1 MNTERN
7 LTIGIEIETIGQT
20 RPTVAKAIQTV
31 VGGTIRHIG
40 TPSCYDPYEVTA
52 ADGRIW
58 RVMADASLSAG
69 RDLQAEVVSPIL
81 RYEDIETVQQVVRAV
96 RACGAKV
103 DPSCGLHI
111 HIGSKELGVDGLVN
125 LTKMIHK
132 QQDLI
137 HTALGI
143 QQHRLSR
150 WCRPVETALI
160 ERIERNRPRTLED
173 LNIAWY
179 GYRNTAPQHY
189 DQTRYHGLNLH
200 NVYYRNT
207 VEFRWFEATLHAGK
221 VKAYIQLAYAICLKA
236 RDARASSSKKRPFNK
251 DTAKYDFRV
260 FLLKLGLIGDEFKT
274 ARLHLLS
281 NLEGSAAWKNGRP
294 ERAAA

>member
-1 MNTERN
+1 MNSERN

-20 RPTVAKAIQTV
+20 RFTVAKAIQTV
-31 VGGTIRHIG
+31 VGGTIRHVG

-58 RVMADASLSAG
+58 RVMADSSLSAG

-81 RYEDIETVQQVVRAV
+81 RYDDIETVQQVVRAV

-103 DPSCGLHI
+103 DASCGLHI

-150 WCRPVETALI
+150 WCRPVGTSLI

-189 DQTRYHGLNLH
+189 DETRYHGLNLH
-200 NVYYRNT
+200 NVYFRNT

-221 VKAYIQLAYAICLKA
+221 VKAYMQLAYAICLKA
-236 RDARASSSKKRPFNK
+236 REARSASSKKRPFNK
-251 DTAKYDFRV
+251 ETAKYDFRV